1 MPLLRSPLRWPRG
14 VMVALRFLVPL
25 VGVQIPA
32 GLPFFALRL
41 EWLASRKEERF
52 SSELFSWTELS
63 FSLESEESLNEFEAL
78 VLHDPHLGG
87 GGVVHPWI
95 LVDVEGAAESS
106 HFGVRYGEYDA
117 SYA

>member
-1 MPLLRSPLRWPRG
+1 MPLLLSPLRWPRG

-25 VGVQIPA
+25 VGVRIPA

-41 EWLASRKEERF
+41 EWLAGRKGERF
-52 SSELFSWTELS
+52 SSESFPGIGLS
-63 FSLESEESLNEFEAL
+63 LSLKPKKGLNEFEAL
-78 VLHDPHLGG
+78 FLHDPDLDG